1 MGTTNG
7 QASSIS
13 EWVILGLV
21 VSAIFSIGVEPPSN
35 PGPDLE
41 VTHLSGTMDLS
52 TQSSLDVFG
61 IGEEDRNA
69 PAEIEVDSRGVVSEG
84 CTDCS
89 TSPTGVRMNGTI
101 LIPNL
106 VGDVSRIEIEFN
118 FTHLS
123 ENVMDGFIGREW
135 LSVDWGAGDLSGHWE
150 ILIVHDPPR
159 WSPDG
164 RTRAA
169 FIPSDGGT
177 ESRTGP
183 WIFIETLLDHAL
195 NARGCLPDSSRC
207 KGFPSRDIILTATRE
222 PVAPPITIPH
232 PDGWVQLEGSP
243 STSEIPTKMEGIRGL
258 MDLGEE
264 VNSSPWCHSPDD
276 EMVSSRSW
284 EAFNSGGVTIA
295 PMSTWLEALTLPSST
310 FTPNGGTWS
319 EVDTDQ
325 HGCASLVDENGT
337 LRLGVSVR

>member
-1 MGTTNG
+1 MDR
-7 QASSIS
+7 QASSII
-13 EWVILGLV
+13 EWIVLGLV

-35 PGPDLE
+35 QSPVLE

-52 TQSSLDVFG
+52 TQSSLDAFG
-61 IGEEDRNA
+61 LGEDARDA
-69 PAEIEVDSRGVVSEG
+69 PATIEVDSRGVVSEG
-84 CTDCS
+84 CTYCS
-89 TSPTGVRMNGTI
+89 TSPTGVHMNGSI

-106 VGDVSRIEIEFN
+106 TGDVSRIEIEFN

-123 ENVMDGFIGREW
+123 ENAMDGFILREW
-135 LSVDWGAGDLSGHWE
+135 LSLDWGAGNLFGHWE

-169 FIPSDGGT
+169 FIPSDGGK

-195 NARGCLPDSSRC
+195 NAQGCLPDSSRC

-222 PVAPPITIPH
+222 PVAPPITIQH
-232 PDGWVQLEGSP
+232 PDDWVQLEGSP
-243 STSEIPTKMEGIRGL
+243 STNETPTKMEGIRGL
-258 MDLGEE
+258 MDLGEQ
-264 VNSSPWCHSPDD
+264 VNASPWCDSSDD
-276 EMVSSRSW
+276 EMVSSQSR
-284 EAFNSGGVTIA
+284 EAFNTGGVVIA
-295 PMSTWLEALTLPSST
+295 PMSTWLEALTLPGST
-310 FTPNGGTWS
+310 FTPSGGTWS
-319 EVDTDQ
+319 EVDTNQ
-325 HGCASLVDENGT
+325 HGCASLADENGI